1 MKNRE
6 IIVYAGE
13 VAVGR
18 ERVSVRLLV
27 REALMLLERELIQAD
42 GTSFIHSVSV
52 DDNAAVYDYL
62 TADPYFTQLERHY
75 SAIQE
80 KIRRLEK
87 QLE

>member
-6 IIVYAGE
+6 IVVYAAE

-27 REALMLLERELIQAD
+27 HEALMLLEREVIQAD

-52 DDNAAVYDYL
+52 DAHATVYDYL
-62 TADPYFTQLERHY
+62 TADPYFAQLERHY

-80 KIRRLEK
+80 KIR
-87 QLE
+87 QLVSQEE

>member
-1 MKNRE
+1 VKNR
-6 IIVYAGE
+6 ITVVYAAE

-27 REALMLLERELIQAD
+27 REALILLERELIQAD

-52 DDNAAVYDYL
+52 DAHAALYDYL
-62 TADPYFTQLERHY
+62 TADPYFAQLERHY

-80 KIRRLEK
+80 KIR
-87 QLE
+87 QLVSQEE

>member
-6 IIVYAGE
+6 IVVYAAE

-42 GTSFIHSVSV
+42 GTCFIHSVSV
-52 DDNAAVYDYL
+52 DVHATTYDYL
-62 TADPYFTQLERHY
+62 TADPYFAQLERHY

-80 KIRRLEK
+80 KIR
-87 QLE
+87 QLASQEE